1 MRIAITR
8 QVPTTLARCEL
19 THLNRLPID
28 VELAIQ
34 QHGAYEQALRSLGV
48 EVHTLDAEPDF
59 PDSVFVED
67 PALVLDEVAVI
78 LRPGAESRRGETE
91 SIARALA
98 SERDLLQVV
107 APATVDGGDIL
118 RLGKTLYVGLSRR
131 STSQAVAQLKELL
144 TPYGYEVEGVPLTAC
159 LHLKSAVTE
168 VAEGTLLA
176 NPAFVDVARFEAQR
190 IVQVHPEEPAAANA
204 LRVGDTAIY
213 SKSYPRTR
221 ERLEAAGIRI
231 LPVDAS
237 EVEKAEG
244 AVTCCSLVFE
254 GR

>member
-8 QVPTTLARCEL
+8 EVPPTLAHCEL
-19 THLNRLPID
+19 SHQSRVPID
-28 VELAIQ
+28 IALAKQ
-34 QHGAYEQALRSLGV
+34 QHATYQQALRDLGV
-48 EVHTLDAEPDF
+48 EVRTLPAEPAF

-98 SERDLLQVV
+98 PERDLLQVL
-107 APATVDGGDIL
+107 APATVDGGDVL
-118 RLGKTLYVGLSRR
+118 RLGKRLYVGLSQR
-131 STSQAVAQLKELL
+131 STSQAVAQLNELL
-144 TPYGYEVEGVPLTAC
+144 APYGYEVEGVPLTAC

-168 VAEGTLLA
+168 VAPGTLLA
-176 NPAFVDVARFEAQR
+176 NPAFVDVARFAAQR
-190 IVQVHPEEPAAANA
+190 VVQVHPEEPAGANA